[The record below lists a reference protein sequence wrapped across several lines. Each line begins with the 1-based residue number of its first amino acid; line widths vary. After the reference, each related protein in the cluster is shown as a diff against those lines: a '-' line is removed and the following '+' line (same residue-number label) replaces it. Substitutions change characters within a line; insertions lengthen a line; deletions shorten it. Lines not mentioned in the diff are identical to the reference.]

1 MLICEYINILGGGV
15 AFVSITTDPP
25 ASYYFCVLPL
35 ELNLT
40 PHREDGTSQQTYFL
54 FLWCLQGL
62 KSHPHYAI

>member
-1 MLICEYINILGGGV
+1 MCESGIRVSVIPIYPNIPTYSDVSRYMPIYQEGGV

-40 PHREDGTSQQTYFL
+40 PHREDGTS
-54 FLWCLQGL
+54 
-62 KSHPHYAI
+62 